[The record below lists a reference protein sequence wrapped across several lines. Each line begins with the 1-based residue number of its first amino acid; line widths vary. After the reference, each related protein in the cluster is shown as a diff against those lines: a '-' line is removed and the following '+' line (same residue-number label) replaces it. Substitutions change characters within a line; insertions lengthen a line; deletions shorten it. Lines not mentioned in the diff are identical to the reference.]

1 MQIQEQIN
9 LYIAGHPEWQRKLMV
24 RIRQLVHAAAED
36 VQEAWR
42 GQVPHFD
49 LATTAMV
56 SISAS
61 KTSVSIHFPHGA
73 HFKPAKL
80 AFEPASEDKQGRTI
94 KFHEG
99 DAIPEAAFSALLHK
113 AAAYSMKLHDE
124 EGEESGHQEHSELET
139 ILRKD
144 PSAWV
149 NWNAFGKA
157 DRREYSEWVADGRKE
172 ETRKRRIAQALEQ
185 IREGLTRDEAAH
197 RVKGA

>member
-1 MQIQEQIN
+1 MQIPEQIN

-24 RIRQLVHAAAED
+24 RIRQLVHAASED

-42 GQVPHFD
+42 GQAPHFD
-49 LATTAMV
+49 LASTAMV
-56 SISAS
+56 NISAS

-73 HFKPAKL
+73 HFKPTKL
-80 AFEPASEDKQGRTI
+80 AYEPAAEDKPGRTI

-113 AAAYSMKLHDE
+113 AAAYSLKLDEE
-124 EGEESGHQEHSELET
+124 EGEGSGSREHSELEA

-149 NWNAFGKA
+149 NWSAFGKTE
-157 DRREYSEWVADGRKE
+157 RREYSEWVADGRKE